1 MKNDYLWVF
10 MKELRNMKSV
20 DRSIET
26 KVHTLLAQLTSCGDH
41 VMEFITIQFF
51 GSEVGLKS
59 D

>member
-1 MKNDYLWVF
+1 MKNEYLWVF
-10 MKELRNMKSV
+10 MKELRNMKLV

-26 KVHTLLAQLTSCGDH
+26 KVHTFLAQLTSCGDH

-51 GSEVGLKS
+51 GSEIGLKS